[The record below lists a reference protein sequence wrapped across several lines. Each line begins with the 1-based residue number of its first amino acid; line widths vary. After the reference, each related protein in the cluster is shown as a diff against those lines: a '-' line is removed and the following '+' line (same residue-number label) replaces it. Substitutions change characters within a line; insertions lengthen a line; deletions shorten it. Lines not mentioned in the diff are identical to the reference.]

1 MKAGEYNAILQRL
14 KRIENQVISLR
25 ELIKAQMENSVD
37 AWFYQEQV
45 KKLNA
50 EKRETE
56 YQQLFQSKY
65 TIDQNGKLI
74 KKDA

>member
-14 KRIENQVISLR
+14 ERIENQVISLR

-37 AWFYQEQV
+37 AGFYQEQV
-45 KKLNA
+45 KKLAA

-65 TIDQNGKLI
+65 TIDHNGKLI

>member
-1 MKAGEYNAILQRL
+1 MNAKDYQTILQRL
-14 KRIENQVISLR
+14 DKINADIELVRRLIVAQV
-25 ELIKAQMENSVD
+25 ENSVD
-37 AWFYQEQV
+37 AGFYQEQV

-56 YQQLFQSKY
+56 YQQHFQSKY

>member
-1 MKAGEYNAILQRL
+1 MKAGEYNTILQHL
-14 KRIENQVISLR
+14 VRIENQVISLR
-25 ELIKAQMENSVD
+25 ELIKAQMENTVD
-37 AWFYQEQV
+37 AGFYQEQV

>member
-14 KRIENQVISLR
+14 ERIENQVISLR

-37 AWFYQEQV
+37 AGFYQEQV
-45 KKLNA
+45 KKLAA

>member
-14 KRIENQVISLR
+14 ERIESQVISLR
-25 ELIKAQMENSVD
+25 ELIMAQMENTVD
-37 AWFYQEQV
+37 AGFYQEQV

>member
-1 MKAGEYNAILQRL
+1 MKASEYNAILQRL
-14 KRIENQVISLR
+14 ERIESQVISLR
-25 ELIKAQMENSVD
+25 ELIMAQMENSVD
-37 AWFYQEQV
+37 AGFYQQQV
-45 KKLNA
+45 EKLNA

>member
-14 KRIENQVISLR
+14 ERIENQVISLR

-37 AWFYQEQV
+37 AGFYQEQV
-45 KKLNA
+45 EKLAA
-50 EKRETE
+50 EKRESE
-56 YQQLFQSKY
+56 YQLFFQSNY

>member
-14 KRIENQVISLR
+14 ERIENQVISLR

-37 AWFYQEQV
+37 AGFYQEQV
-45 KKLNA
+45 KKLAA

-56 YQQLFQSKY
+56 YQLLFQSKY
-65 TIDQNGKLI
+65 TIDHNGKLI

>member
-14 KRIENQVISLR
+14 ERIENQVVSLR

-37 AWFYQEQV
+37 AGFYQEQV

-50 EKRETE
+50 EKRESE

>member
-1 MKAGEYNAILQRL
+1 MKASEYNAILQRL
-14 KRIENQVISLR
+14 ERIESQVISLR
-25 ELIKAQMENSVD
+25 ELIMAQMENTVD
-37 AWFYQEQV
+37 AGFYQEQV